1 MCKPVTLLYWK
12 EEGMTI
18 SLEILLNEER
28 VNLHLHSKL
37 TLVSCVFPGNIP
49 LTGLHYSY
57 LHLLLFL
64 AGHDI

>member
-1 MCKPVTLLYWK
+1 
-12 EEGMTI
+12 MTV

-37 TLVSCVFPGNIP
+37 TLVYCVFPGNIP

-57 LHLLLFL
+57 PYLLLFL

>member
-1 MCKPVTLLYWK
+1 
-12 EEGMTI
+12 MTV

-37 TLVSCVFPGNIP
+37 TLVYCVFPGNIP

-57 LHLLLFL
+57 PYLILFL